1 MTDETFTAFQGTS
14 RIAQGTRA
22 ALEARLSPLGPHP
35 EGLLVFSD
43 RTGRETDLNLSGAP
57 APAPRGRPKM
67 GVKAREVTLLPRH
80 WDWLSRQRGGA
91 SAALRRL
98 VDEAMRADPG
108 DAPLAADRTFRFL
121 SAIAGNLPDYEDAI
135 RALYAGET
143 ARFRAAMGDW
153 PSDIRTHAEALATT
167 PGTMGK

>member
-1 MTDETFTAFQGTS
+1 MTDETFTAFHGTS

-22 ALEARLSPLGPHP
+22 ALESELAPLGPHP

-43 RTGRETDLNLSGAP
+43 VTGRETDLNLTGTP

-80 WDWLSRQRGGA
+80 WEWLGNQRGGA

-98 VDEAMRADPG
+98 VDEAMRAQPTEG
-108 DAPLAADRTFRFL
+108 PRAPDRAYRFL
-121 SAIAGNLPDYEDAI
+121 TAIAGDRAQYEDAI
-135 RALYAGET
+135 RALYAGNET
-143 ARFRAAMGDW
+143 GFVEAINDW
-153 PSDIRTHAEALATT
+153 PADIRAHALRLAGMPA
-167 PGTMGK
+167 PGA